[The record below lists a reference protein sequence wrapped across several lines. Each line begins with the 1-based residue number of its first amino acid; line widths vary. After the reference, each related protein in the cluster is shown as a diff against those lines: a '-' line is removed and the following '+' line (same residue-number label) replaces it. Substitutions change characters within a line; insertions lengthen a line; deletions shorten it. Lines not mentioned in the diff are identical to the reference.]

1 MARVK
6 LIGGIADGCVTYVA
20 DDVDAILIPKAW
32 ATQNDYAE
40 HPPVSFDGPPESFAR
55 YVRARGYDVVDMCW
69 VFVAD
74 GTEGLS

>member
-1 MARVK
+1 MAKVK

-20 DDVDAILIPKAW
+20 DDVDSILVPKEW
-32 ATQNDYAE
+32 ATVNDYSE
-40 HPPVSFDGPPESFAR
+40 DLPVSFDGPPESFAR
-55 YVRARGYDVVDMCW
+55 YNRSRRYDVVEMCW